1 MYKYEKGIPEK
12 TVAMLYAT
20 GFLAGAIS
28 ASFAGQLA
36 DRFGRRRACHFYC
49 LSYFLTGVSMATDN
63 LVVLFAGRVFGG
75 IATTLLF
82 SVFEAWMITEYHARE
97 INRSG
102 LALSRVFANM
112 TTLSGIIAISSGVV
126 GEALVAKTGDRTWP
140 FALSNICCSLA
151 SCVMHLTWPE
161 NHGETTE
168 TAESTSLTEA
178 RLRLLKIFKDGKI
191 LALGVASCCFEGSMY
206 LFVFFWTAALQ
217 SARSKTGSE
226 DNLPFGVIF
235 SSFMCAMVAGS
246 IIFSFYNIPHASEK
260 ASFVLKL
267 VILLFCASLSGA
279 TILENEFLLF
289 WALCLIEAAV
299 GAYYPCMAYLK
310 SEQIEDGIRGSVY
323 SIMRLPL
330 NLFVVIAHS
339 LDQEGMSGVFQLRTH
354 D

>member
-1 MYKYEKGIPEK
+1 MYKYEKQIPEK

-20 GFLAGAIS
+20 GFLSGAIS

-36 DRFGRRRACHFYC
+36 DRFGRRLACQFYC
-49 LSYFLTGVSMATDN
+49 FCYFMTGLSMYSDN
-63 LVVLFAGRVFGG
+63 LIVLFVGRVFGG

-97 INRSG
+97 ISRSG
-102 LALSRVFANM
+102 LSLSRVFANM

-126 GEALVAKTGDRTWP
+126 GEAMVAKIGDRTWP
-140 FALSNICCSLA
+140 FALSNLCCAIA
-151 SCVMHLTWPE
+151 SCLILFTWPE
-161 NHGETTE
+161 NHGETATE
-168 TAESTSLTEA
+168 PTSLA
-178 RLRLLKIFKDGKI
+178 GAKLGLLKIFKDGKV

-217 SARSKTGSE
+217 SARTKTGSE
-226 DNLPFGVIF
+226 EELPFGVIF

-246 IIFSFYNIPHASEK
+246 ILFSFYNIPHATEK
-260 ASFVLKL
+260 AAFVLKL
-267 VILLFCASLSGA
+267 VILLVCASLSGA
-279 TILENEFLLF
+279 TILENEFPLF
-289 WALCLIEAAV
+289 WTLCLIEGAV

-310 SEQIEDGIRGSVY
+310 SEQIEDGARGSIY

-339 LDQEGMSGVFQLRTH
+339 LDQEGRFDVLVKKA
-354 D
+354 